1 MKNKEKIIFR
11 PLKYRS
17 PSGKEECF
25 CQWTAHSVAG
35 EEYSPRKSWGGI
47 KLEGE
52 LLRPCQVTD
61 PGVPPDQT
69 YSENV
74 DHINTQEPKQ
84 CEVKIVV
91 TAGIHR
97 GKFYLPPNTIKAN

>member
-1 MKNKEKIIFR
+1 MKNKEKIIFP

-17 PSGKEECF
+17 PRGKEERF
-25 CQWTAHSVAG
+25 RQWTVHSVAG
-35 EEYSPRKSWGGI
+35 EEYCPRKSWGDQAG
-47 KLEGE
+47 GG
-52 LLRPCQVTD
+52 LLSPCQVTD
-61 PGVPPDQT
+61 PGVPPDWT

-74 DHINTQEPKQ
+74 DHINTHEPKQ

-97 GKFYLPPNTIKAN
+97 RKFYLPPNTIKAN